1 MADNN
6 PEVTAYV
13 REIATALGV
22 PWQATSARI
31 SGTVATLVGPEG
43 VWASVSSERAN
54 GSERIVFEGWLPDK
68 LTAHQPH
75 GSSRPITRASLT
87 RKPASVAKSLHSR
100 FLPALIDLARRAR
113 EHSDHREQRAA
124 QLTALV
130 DALST
135 TAGPDAR
142 PGQDSVSLGQFGA
155 PVCMTARVIEPLWRQ
170 ESVVRFSIDAIGEHA
185 MSIADLLG
193 KLHRSSA
200 HTDHPTAQTP

>member
-6 PEVTAYV
+6 CDVTAYV
-13 REIATALGV
+13 HEIATALGT

-68 LTAHQPH
+68 LTAHQPQ

-100 FLPALIDLARRAR
+100 FLPQLLDLTRRAR
-113 EHSDHREQRAA
+113 EISDHRAQRAA
-124 QLTALV
+124 QLATLA
-130 DALST
+130 DGLST
-135 TAGPDAR
+135 AAGPDAR
-142 PGQDSVSLGQFGA
+142 HGKDSVSLGQFGA
-155 PVCMTARVIEPLWRQ
+155 PVYMTARVIEPLWRK
-170 ESVVRFSIDAIGEHA
+170 ESVVRFSIDATPEHA
-185 MSIADLLG
+185 TAIAKLLG
-193 KLHRSSA
+193 TLHRSSA
-200 HTDHPTAQTP
+200 RTDRPATHTP